1 MNNLENLFQ
10 QYLYVSKN
18 VLSEIFSDL
27 LLERIILSIIK
38 EFDIVLNSPLTK
50 EVEPKDINQQ
60 MHVVT
65 ACFIIALSRA
75 LKIEI
80 SPDVSIEDIKEISMK
95 IFRELVGPLADMQKN
110 ELSMA
115 EDRWKT
121 FKESTIYGTS
131 TTYSSFNPKFINDNE
146 KVLEFHLNKCIF
158 YEIFKVHDKLA
169 LAPILCFYD
178 DIFAEAVEEWIDFKK
193 PKTIADGEDFCQFC
207 YIFKES

>member
-1 MNNLENLFQ
+1 MTNLENLFQ

-27 LLERIILSIIK
+27 LLERIILSIIE

-60 MHVVT
+60 IHVVT

-80 SPDVSIEDIKEISMK
+80 SPDVSIEEIKEISMK

-110 ELSMA
+110 ELSMV

-158 YEIFKVHDKLA
+158 YEIFKVHDELA

-178 DIFAEAVEEWIDFKK
+178 DIFAEAVEEWIDFKR

-207 YIFKES
+207 YIFKEN